1 MRFLNRINHVIP
13 LFKGSLNYIKKC
25 QMSFQKVIKEAIKWD
40 NDRFI
45 MPADNKN
52 ISYGS

>member
-13 LFKGSLNYIKKC
+13 LSKGSLNYIKKY
-25 QMSFQKVIKEAIKWD
+25 QLNFQKVIKEAIKRD

-45 MPADNKN
+45 MYF
-52 ISYGS
+52 SE